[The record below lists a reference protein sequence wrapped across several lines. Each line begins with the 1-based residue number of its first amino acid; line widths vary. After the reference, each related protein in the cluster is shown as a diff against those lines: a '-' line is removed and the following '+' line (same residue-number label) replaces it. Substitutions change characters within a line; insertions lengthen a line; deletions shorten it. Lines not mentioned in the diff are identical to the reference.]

1 MNDLGYTPEEVER
14 IVNWVL
20 PGLTMYYRDTEL
32 EADVI
37 SNYTKGLIFR
47 NQIFVDVSG
56 FAGKPTK
63 SCRFVIASSKA
74 APLYQVNPATEKW
87 ELHTINCES
96 FFKVLDVYKKDNT
109 TQVFLLHIPSSGV
122 ALFSRADFLLGEE
135 NLEEQMIARARKSF
149 DDKAAGPV
157 YSELE
162 EEEWIKRT
170 RLPIGLAPSNNFYPL
185 ERQLPISEGAV
196 PLYKVIREMTD
207 DTSLNL
213 L

>member
-1 MNDLGYTPEEVER
+1 MNDLGYTSEDVER

-37 SNYTKGLIFR
+37 AKYTKGLIFR
-47 NQIFVDVSG
+47 NQIFTDVSG
-56 FAGKPTK
+56 YAGKPTK
-63 SCRFVIASSKA
+63 GCRYVIASSKA

-87 ELHTINCES
+87 QLHTLNCES
-96 FFKVLDVYKKDNT
+96 FFKVLDVYKKDGV

-122 ALFSRADFLLGEE
+122 ALFSRADFLLGDE

-157 YSELE
+157 YAELE
-162 EEEWIKRT
+162 EGEWIDRT
-170 RLPIGLAPSNNFYPL
+170 SIPVGLDPSNNFYPI
-185 ERQLPISEGAV
+185 ERELPIPKDAV
-196 PLYKVIREMTD
+196 PLYKAILKMTD